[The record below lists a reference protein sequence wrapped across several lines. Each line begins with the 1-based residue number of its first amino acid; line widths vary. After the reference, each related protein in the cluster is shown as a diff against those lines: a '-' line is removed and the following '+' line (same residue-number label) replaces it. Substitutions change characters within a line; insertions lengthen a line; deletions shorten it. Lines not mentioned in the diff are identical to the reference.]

1 MVSDARG
8 ILVAVGRWWL
18 MELQEAVDVDV
29 DGDVD
34 GDGDEVVEDDGN
46 AQPELRRGGRR
57 NRYL

>member
-1 MVSDARG
+1 
-8 ILVAVGRWWL
+8 
-18 MELQEAVDVDV
+18 MELQEVVDVDV

-34 GDGDEVVEDDGN
+34 GDGDGVVEDDGN